1 MISHLSGADFA
12 DHLAM
17 TPSREAEAHAQS

>member
-1 MISHLSGADFA
+1 MISHLSDADSA